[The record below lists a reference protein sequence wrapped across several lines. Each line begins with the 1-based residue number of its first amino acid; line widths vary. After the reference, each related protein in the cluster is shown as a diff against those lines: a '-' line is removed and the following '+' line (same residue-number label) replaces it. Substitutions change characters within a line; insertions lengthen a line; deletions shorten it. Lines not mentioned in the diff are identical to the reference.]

1 MITPKPDNER
11 LAVIETTL
19 VQLVKQLDVT
29 LPSHD
34 ARLTRL
40 ERVMWLALGM
50 ALAAGVP
57 DYVRLLA

>member
-34 ARLTRL
+34 ARLTRV

-50 ALAAGVP
+50 ALASGVP

>member
-19 VQLVKQLDVT
+19 VQLVKQLDQQ
-29 LPSHD
+29 LP
-34 ARLTRL
+34 AYETRL
-40 ERVMWLALGM
+40 SRVERVMWLALGM
-50 ALAAGVP
+50 ALASGVP